1 MNIWKILGIE
11 ETKDKDILKKVYREK
26 LTHVNPEDNPEGF
39 MELRQAYE
47 EAVRLADMEKPEE
60 EDSAMTPLLH
70 AIEELYHDF
79 SQRISLEAWESLM
92 NRDEFVALDT
102 SEEAFVTLFRFLMSD
117 FYLPQR
123 IWKYLVELFDIGDR
137 KKELSEIFPEDF
149 LSYVLNNAEFEDL
162 INYDLFD
169 GNEADYDTYIQKYY
183 HLDGAIRRRD
193 FEQQAVY
200 IEELEALDAYHP
212 YLELCRMRREI
223 QLMNEELEKRMEG
236 MNDSGS
242 EEQNEKP
249 RLELSD
255 AFAGEL
261 QKLQAQ
267 AEQLRQEFSADIF
280 IISMCGDISMARKD
294 YEEAKKYYDMALQIA
309 PDNYNVK
316 GEQAGLLYYMGE
328 YEKAR
333 DIYMELLRINHYD
346 NNVRAGMI
354 RANEGLLQ
362 ELQEKLK
369 ENPADDKIR
378 LEMAWSYYQS
388 YRFSEAIDILN
399 QFEPDQDKICEYNN
413 VKGRTY
419 LCLSEYENALL
430 CFQIW
435 KDELDRLLRTDNA
448 EEHKDKTKRYEY
460 VNFLLADCYLKT
472 KRYDEAREHLDI
484 AMAKE
489 HDEIILSYE
498 ARCELE
504 YETENYERCI
514 DACEILLKRD
524 GRSYVGYN
532 YMAKASYKLEYL
544 KEAMAACEHAINLYP
559 YASEPYGLES
569 DIYLRVNDINSAR
582 AVLERYREFG
592 IESDMI
598 DFSEARIL
606 ETEKKHEE
614 IVKLL
619 ETVEARSNSR
629 DTDLEDFNE
638 VYMML
643 GFHLERLGEAKRA
656 KEYYLKVKESCP
668 EHLWVY
674 GRLAIIAKN
683 EGEYDEALK
692 LYTRQLELKPSAF
705 YYIHRG
711 LLNRFLQNYK
721 SALSDFQE
729 ALVLE
734 PGNSFCHSR
743 IGLIYEVHRDFQA
756 ALESYDKAIEYCDA
770 EDKEELSAI
779 YSFKA
784 RTLQCMN
791 RFEDSRMLYE
801 EYFERFGLN
810 ADVAYDYSE
819 LLQRMNL
826 IDEAVDIL
834 RKCIDTLE
842 YNGDVQ
848 ACIRQLCCIYGEE
861 GYIDRANEAFMLA
874 VSNDADDAR
883 AYAEMAAVFL
893 HNGLWED
900 AKRMYEQAIALDK
913 ELKENYYI
921 DLIEATLGKRML
933 FKPDV
938 RVLAAKG
945 LIRPED
951 MRSVRDYIKMAQLSR
966 LIKKTKDA
974 IKIIERGLRLK
985 RCSGCFYSACHEA
998 LYEKG
1003 RIYES
1008 MKQYALARACYEEA
1022 LRVCGHNAL
1031 YEKSLKRIEGK

>member
-1 MNIWKILGIE
+1 MNVWKVLGIE
-11 ETKDKDILKKVYREK
+11 ETKDKDILKNAYRQK
-26 LTHVNPEDNPEGF
+26 LTGVNPEDNPQGF

-47 EAVRLADMEKPEE
+47 EAVRLADAEKPEE
-60 EDSAMTPLLH
+60 EPSAMTPLLH
-70 AIEELYHDF
+70 AIEELYRDF
-79 SQRISLEAWESLM
+79 SRRISLEAWERLT

-102 SEEAFVTLFRFLMSD
+102 SEEAFGTLFHFLMSN

-123 IWKYLVELFDIGDR
+123 IWKYLVELFDIEER
-137 KKELSEIFPEDF
+137 KKELSETFPEDF
-149 LSYVLNNAEFEDL
+149 VNYVLNNAEYEDL

-169 GNEADYDTYIQKYY
+169 GDASDYDTYIQKYY
-183 HLDGAIRRRD
+183 HLDAAIRRRD
-193 FEQQAVY
+193 FEQQAAY
-200 IEELEALDAYHP
+200 IGELEALDAYHP
-212 YLELCRMRREI
+212 YLELCKIRREI
-223 QLMNEELEKRMEG
+223 QLMNEELERRME
-236 MNDSGS
+236 MQS
-242 EEQNEKP
+242 EGGNEVQRP
-249 RLELSD
+249 ELSD
-255 AFAGEL
+255 VF
-261 QKLQAQ
+261 
-267 AEQLRQEFSADIF
+267 AEQLQELQERAERLRQDVPSDIF
-280 IISMCGDISMARKD
+280 LINICGDVSVARKD
-294 YEEAKKYYDMALQIA
+294 YEEAKRYYDMSLEIA

-316 GEQAGLLYYMGE
+316 GEQAGILLYMGE
-328 YEKAR
+328 YGKSR

-354 RANEGLLQ
+354 RANEGLLR
-362 ELQEKLK
+362 EFEEKLR
-369 ENPADDKIR
+369 ENPEDNKIR

-388 YRFSEAIDILN
+388 YRFHEAIDILSC
-399 QFEPDQDKICEYNN
+399 FEPDEDMICEYNN

-419 LCLSEYENALL
+419 LCLSEYENALQ

-435 KDELDRLLRTDNA
+435 RDEIERLMRTEHA
-448 EEHKDKTKRYEY
+448 EEHQDKIKRYEY
-460 VNFLLADCYLKT
+460 ANFLLADCYLKT
-472 KRYDEAREHLDI
+472 KRYDEARKYLDI

-489 HDEIILSYE
+489 HEEIILSYE
-498 ARCELE
+498 AKCELE
-504 YETENYERCI
+504 YETENYERCM
-514 DACEILLKRD
+514 DACEDLLKRD
-524 GRSYVGYN
+524 NRSYTGYN
-532 YMAKASYKLEYL
+532 YMAKASYKLDYL

-559 YASEPYGLES
+559 YAPEPYGLES
-569 DIYLRVNDINSAR
+569 DIYLRVNDANSAR

-592 IESDMI
+592 IESDTI
-598 DFSEARIL
+598 DLSEARIL
-606 ETEKKHEE
+606 ETEKKHGE
-614 IVKLL
+614 IVRLL
-619 ETVEARSNSR
+619 KTVEMRSNSR

-638 VYMML
+638 IYMML
-643 GFHLERLGEAKRA
+643 GFHLERTGETGQAK
-656 KEYYLKVKESCP
+656 KYYLKVRETCP

-683 EGEYDEALK
+683 DGEYDEALK
-692 LYTRQLELKPSAF
+692 LYTKQLELKPSAF

-734 PGNSFCHSR
+734 PGNSFCYSR
-743 IGLIYEVHRDFQA
+743 IGLIYEVHRNFKE
-756 ALESYDKAIEYCDA
+756 ALESYDKAIRYCDE
-770 EDKEELSAI
+770 EDEEELSAV

-791 RFEDSRMLYE
+791 RFEDSRKLYE

-810 ADVAYDYSE
+810 ADVAYDYAE

-826 IDEAVDIL
+826 IDEATGIL

-842 YNGDVQ
+842 HNEDVQ

-861 GYIDRANEAFMLA
+861 GYIDRANEVFMLA
-874 VSNDADDAR
+874 VSRNADDDR

-913 ELKENYYI
+913 ERKGNYYI
-921 DLIEATLGKRML
+921 DLAEAVLGKKAL

-938 RVLAAKG
+938 RPLAAKG

-974 IKIIERGLRLK
+974 MKIIERGLKLK
-985 RCSGCFYSACHEA
+985 RCNGCFYSSCHEA

-1008 MKQYALARACYEEA
+1008 MKLYELARDCYEEA
-1022 LRVCGHNAL
+1022 LRICGHNAL